1 MIDSVEFFCPNCD
14 EKVNY
19 PATFCPHCNSVLSRV
34 DEKLSSLNQKR
45 KLIMISIYSM
55 CVLFG
60 IDSVLVESTKVT
72 IKDFLLI
79 LMFAILVTFFCVVD
93 AKLRKKTIP
102 DFSKWLIFFTWPISV
117 PIYILWSRGKKK
129 IISSILQ
136 ILSFPVVVLVSAILT
151 GIVMILIDPNLFPY

>member
-1 MIDSVEFFCPNCD
+1 MIDYIEFFCPNCG

-19 PATFCPHCNSVLSRV
+19 PATLCPNCNSVLSRV

-60 IDSVLVESTKVT
+60 IDSVLFEATKYT

-79 LMFAILVTFFCVVD
+79 LIFAILVTLFCVVD
-93 AKLRKKTIP
+93 AQLRKKTIP
-102 DFSKWLIFFTWPISV
+102 YFSRWLIFFTWPISV
-117 PIYILWSRGKKK
+117 PIYILWSNGKNK
-129 IISSILQ
+129 ILKSFLQ
-136 ILSFPVVVLVSAILT
+136 ILSVPGVILAT
-151 GIVMILIDPNLFPY
+151 ILIMSIILLIIDPNRFN